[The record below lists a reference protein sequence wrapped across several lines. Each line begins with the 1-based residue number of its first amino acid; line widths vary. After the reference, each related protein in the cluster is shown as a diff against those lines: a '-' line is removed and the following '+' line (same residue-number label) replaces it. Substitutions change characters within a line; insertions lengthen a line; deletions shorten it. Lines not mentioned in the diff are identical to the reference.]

1 MSDDSCHGCSWYGS
15 LCQGQGAWPHAWM
28 HWAVPGARRLTSTG
42 GRRWGKPAWLAV
54 LRADS
59 KKQGHRAMTPQWCL
73 LKTQGGEGARMGL
86 VRVDPPELPRLE

>member
-1 MSDDSCHGCSWYGS
+1 MTVVMAAAGTAACARGRAHGHMPGCTGLSLGPGDS
-15 LCQGQGAWPHAWM
+15 P
-28 HWAVPGARRLTSTG
+28 PR

-73 LKTQGGEGARMGL
+73 LKTQGGEGARVGL